1 MFSFHF
7 QIVSR
12 KEMRPFR
19 LLLRSKKEMKRCG
32 KRIQIH
38 CDYDKD
44 RAITEMEWNTC
55 MGIKKGKWMNSL
67 KKSNCCQDFN
77 IDQNYSSE

>member
-1 MFSFHF
+1 MFSFYF
-7 QIVSR
+7 QIISR

-55 MGIKKGKWMNSL
+55 MGIQKGKLMNSL
-67 KKSNCCQDFN
+67 KKSNCCQDK
-77 IDQNYSSE
+77 

>member
-1 MFSFHF
+1 
-7 QIVSR
+7 
-12 KEMRPFR
+12 
-19 LLLRSKKEMKRCG
+19 MKRCG

-55 MGIKKGKWMNSL
+55 MGIKKGKSMNSL
-67 KKSNCCQDFN
+67 KKSNCCKDFRMTKIN
-77 IDQNYSSE
+77 PVNNNLI

>member
-1 MFSFHF
+1 
-7 QIVSR
+7 
-12 KEMRPFR
+12 MRPFR

-55 MGIKKGKWMNSL
+55 MGVKKGKSMNNL
-67 KKSNCCQDFN
+67 NKTNCCPDFKTQTKIIPLN
-77 IDQNYSSE
+77 KNLI

>member
-1 MFSFHF
+1 
-7 QIVSR
+7 
-12 KEMRPFR
+12 
-19 LLLRSKKEMKRCG
+19 MKRCG

-55 MGIKKGKWMNSL
+55 MGIKKGKSMNSL
-67 KKSNCCQDFN
+67 KKSNCCQD
-77 IDQNYSSE
+77 

>member
-55 MGIKKGKWMNSL
+55 MGIKKGKSMNSL
-67 KKSNCCQDFN
+67 KNNCYQDKIN